1 MASTNAIFT
10 GLTGLNANS
19 RSIDVI
25 GNNVANVNTTA
36 FKSSRVLFST
46 ALSKTISEGQA
57 PGDTMGGTNPFQVGK
72 GVTIAGTQRNH
83 TNGVTAGTGDGRD
96 MAIDGSGFFIVQKGE
111 NQLYTRA
118 GGFRQNAV
126 QELTNISGE
135 RLQGF
140 GVDTNFNLIPGQLS
154 TMRIPVG
161 ELKVAEA
168 TTNVR
173 FSGNLNAAG
182 SLPVNGSVLNLSGS
196 ATGGLR
202 TISTAAPTPPDV
214 LLGTSRLIDI
224 EDPQLVGSDTPLF
237 TQGQVLQLRNAD
249 QGGKVIPTAVLEI
262 TDATTVTDLTAFL
275 NAALGIESTTG
286 PNPDGLTPGVTLD
299 SQTGQINIVGNTG
312 TVNDLTVDSNDIRLL
327 SSTGD
332 FVRSPFVMAKSASA
346 TGESVTTTFMAFDSL
361 GNQVQV
367 DLSMVLESKDST
379 GTTWRYYAQSPDDTD
394 LATQLFTGTM
404 RFDTDG
410 QPINPT
416 PGIVTI
422 DRVGTGAASPLTI
435 SLDFAQSAN
444 GVTALASS
452 RSELSATFRDGA
464 SLGTLASFGIG
475 RDGMITGSFTNG
487 LTRTL
492 GQVALAT
499 FNNPEGLSEA
509 GGNLFSSAPNSG
521 TAIVTTPGSFGTGE
535 LVSGALEG
543 SNVDLGEEFT
553 KMILASTGYSAS
565 SRVIRTA
572 DELLQQL
579 LVLGR

>member
-36 FKSSRVLFST
+36 FKSSRVVFST

-57 PGDTMGGTNPFQVGK
+57 PRDTMGGTNPFQVGK
-72 GVTIAGTQRNH
+72 GVTVAGTQRNH
-83 TNGVTAGTGDGRD
+83 TTGVTAGTGDGRD

-111 NQLYTRA
+111 NQYYTRA
-118 GGFRQNAV
+118 GSFRQNAT
-126 QELTNISGE
+126 QELTSISGE

-140 GVDTNFNLIPGQLS
+140 GIDNNYNIVPGQLGAL
-154 TMRIPVG
+154 RIPVG
-161 ELKVAEA
+161 ELKIAEA
-168 TTNVR
+168 TSNVR
-173 FSGNLNAAG
+173 FSGNLNAEG
-182 SLPVNGSVLNLSGS
+182 SLPVNGSLLTLGGS
-196 ATGGLR
+196 TTGGLR
-202 TISTAAPTPPDV
+202 AISTAAPTPPDI
-214 LLGTSRLIDI
+214 LLPTTRLIDI
-224 EDPQLVGSDTPLF
+224 EDPALVGSDTPLF
-237 TQGQVLQLRNAD
+237 TQGQVLQLRNAE
-249 QGGKVIPTAVLEI
+249 QGGKAIPTALLEI
-262 TDATTVTDLTAFL
+262 SDTTTVDELTAFL
-275 NAALGIESTTG
+275 SAALGIESSTG
-286 PNPDGLTPGVTLD
+286 ANPDGATPGVTLD
-299 SQTGQINIVGNTG
+299 SQTGQLSIVGNTG
-312 TVNDLTVDSNDIRLL
+312 TVNDLTVDSNDLRLL

-332 FVRSPFVMAKSASA
+332 FVRAPFVMAKAATS
-346 TGESVTTTFMAFDSL
+346 TGESVRTSFLAFDSL
-361 GNQVQV
+361 GSEVQV
-367 DLSMVLESKDST
+367 DLSIVLESKDAT

-410 QPINPT
+410 QPINPSPAT
-416 PGIVTI
+416 ITI
-422 DRVGTGAASPLTI
+422 DRAGTGAASPLAI
-435 SLDFAQSAN
+435 ALDFAQSAN

-452 RSELSATFRDGA
+452 RSELSATYRDGA
-464 SLGTLASFGIG
+464 SLGTLASFNIA
-475 RDGMITGSFTNG
+475 RDGIITGAFTNG
-487 LTRTL
+487 LSRTL

-509 GGNLFSSAPNSG
+509 GGNLFSAAPNSG